1 MEPAPSDKPYV
12 SADSSMPELTIK
24 ALAIGLL
31 MAGILGAANAYL
43 GLKAGMTVAGDRGV
57 C

>member
-1 MEPAPSDKPYV
+1 MDANLPEKPYV

-24 ALAIGLL
+24 ALALGLL